1 MRYLI
6 LTTFAE
12 DWEKYYCFHGR
23 YRDALG
29 YLDRAEKLIVSK
41 LDRAE
46 YKEIL
51 ETISGV
57 RKEITDCMEG

>member
-1 MRYLI
+1 MI

-29 YLDRAEKLIVSK
+29 YLDRAE
-41 LDRAE
+41 